1 MPCIGVKFL
10 QLIEIYQVL
19 ENEDPPW
26 IISLSS
32 IASNHSERHHTNA
45 RASSSNIVM
54 WRIDVVAVFFA
65 WGILVFL
72 YKTFIYLSDIMALTQ
87 SEDTA
92 TNSQNANASGL
103 AT

>member
-1 MPCIGVKFL
+1 MHAHRG
-10 QLIEIYQVL
+10 
-19 ENEDPPW
+19 
-26 IISLSS
+26 
-32 IASNHSERHHTNA
+32 
-45 RASSSNIVM
+45 SNIVM